1 MGEGESAPV
10 SGAAA
15 PPETGAVFYAFF
27 LEGGQTQSQKGEWG
41 MGALGLVR

>member
-1 MGEGESAPV
+1 MRERLGPCLRRGSAA
-10 SGAAA
+10 GL
-15 PPETGAVFYAFF
+15 GAVPFF